1 MADVSVMNTERGWAR
16 ARDEQVT
23 IRMKRIEIER
33 MHRRMEDPRLAPVSG
48 EIVLPDVE
56 LPR

>member
-1 MADVSVMNTERGWAR
+1 MNAESGRDR

-33 MHRRMEDPRLAPVSG
+33 MHKQLEDPKLAPVSG
-48 EIVLPDVE
+48 EIILPDVVLPD
-56 LPR
+56 